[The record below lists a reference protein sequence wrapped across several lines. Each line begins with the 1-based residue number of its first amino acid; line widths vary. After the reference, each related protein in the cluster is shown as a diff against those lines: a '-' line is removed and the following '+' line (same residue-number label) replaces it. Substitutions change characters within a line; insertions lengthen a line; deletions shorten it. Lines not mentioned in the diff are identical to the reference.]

1 MSGRRTRQ
9 TQPSPSSPAPDAGE
23 QEEVGAD
30 LSRVLSAV
38 ESLTAQVQAVAK
50 QQEEQHA
57 GLEELRRER
66 VVAAEEAAVRSS
78 GDRGEEPTER
88 SGVAA
93 AAGRREEEV
102 EGQPPEPGVSVDA
115 GGRRPADLERLVQEA
130 EASLAAA
137 HAAAEAACGAAGE
150 AEEVVSFAGSRA
162 ELRRWLTAIGESGE
176 GPSAGAGPGFI
187 PFGGSSLDPDPGQF
201 GWHPRLRDYSRD
213 YLRQQE
219 RVEDGAL
226 PAGSL
231 PAPVQFPHPRLNLVP
246 SDEEFEALVPG
257 YSSISKGAKA
267 ELCYL
272 YPSVARLD
280 DICRFVSSGKGSLS
294 SRGLD
299 AAKEIQVIKAFL
311 SERLE
316 AVMRRAAVNA
326 GVSLEPGAVDVTIC
340 DAEADEALQKWQVT
354 TVSEAKRA
362 EYEEARKEISKQRKA
377 AIAKKQAQAEIAA
390 LGERQKAKA
399 AAGRPNKA

>member
-1 MSGRRTRQ
+1 MG
-9 TQPSPSSPAPDAGE
+9 
-23 QEEVGAD
+23 VD
-30 LSRVLSAV
+30 LSRVLAAV
-38 ESLTAQVQAVAK
+38 ESLTAQVQAVSK

-57 GLEELRRER
+57 GLEEFRRER
-66 VVAAEEAAVRSS
+66 VVAAEEAAARGSR
-78 GDRGEEPTER
+78 DRGEEPAER
-88 SGVAA
+88 SGEAAA
-93 AAGRREEEV
+93 AAGHREEEA
-102 EGQPPEPGVSVDA
+102 EGEPPA
-115 GGRRPADLERLVQEA
+115 GGGAGGGGRPADLERLVQEA

-162 ELRRWLTAIGESGE
+162 ELRRWLAAIGESGE
-176 GPSAGAGPGFI
+176 ATRASAGPGFI

-231 PAPVQFPHPRLNLVP
+231 PAPVQFPHPRLNIVP

-280 DICRFVSSGKGSLS
+280 DICRYVSTGKGSLS

-299 AAKEIQVIKAFL
+299 AAKEIQVIKTFL

-326 GVSLEPGAVDVTIC
+326 GVSLEPGAVDVAIC